1 MAILYKLKETV
12 APVLHPVP
20 RHDTLPCH
28 FASRAAASTATASA
42 AAVVLESM
50 FSTKNAGGT
59 GKRPS

>member
-28 FASRAAASTATASA
+28 FASRAAAQGCHSVGSSSGAC
-42 AAVVLESM
+42 VYV
-50 FSTKNAGGT
+50 FNKKQGGT
-59 GKRPS
+59 GKRQS